1 MDRALCLRKFV
12 PCAQARFDIALV
24 LKRASVRASG
34 ASTYNSGVYRV
45 YLISEIIR

>member
-1 MDRALCLRKFV
+1 MDRALCSRNSFLVHKRDLILRQFLS
-12 PCAQARFDIALV
+12 ALV
-24 LKRASVRASG
+24 CASG